1 MICATSK
8 QKVAGSEESSSGA
21 PLLISECSPVEIM
34 NKSRI
39 SLSAGLNPA
48 CRAGLFKAGIL
59 NLKIPSVGAKFDFRY
74 ESSKSKFIYGK
85 LIFFLSTI

>member
-1 MICATSK
+1 MQASI
-8 QKVAGSEESSSGA
+8 
-21 PLLISECSPVEIM
+21 
-34 NKSRI
+34 R
-39 SLSAGLNPA
+39 A
-48 CRAGLFKAGIL
+48 CRAGLFKAGVL